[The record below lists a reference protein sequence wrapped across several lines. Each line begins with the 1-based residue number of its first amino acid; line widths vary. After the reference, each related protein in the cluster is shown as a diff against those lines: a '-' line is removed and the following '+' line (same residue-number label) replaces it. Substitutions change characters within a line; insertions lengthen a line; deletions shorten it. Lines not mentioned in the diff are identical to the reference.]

1 MKRKAIT
8 LLAFFLALIHI
19 HAQEATMNPVTKIIK
34 EIKNQYAPDKR
45 VAIFEITV
53 IDSANIFTLSGETNI
68 PEAKEKLLSKLNTL
82 HFQLKDEIQF
92 LPSKDLGD
100 KIYGIVNVSVANI
113 RSSPEHEAELST
125 QALLG
130 TPVKIYKKAPG
141 FYLIQT
147 PDNYIAWVDEDGV
160 TPMNKAQL
168 DEWLNSEK
176 VIYTKEFGF
185 SYSQPDESSSRVSD
199 LAAGN
204 ILINLGVENEFY
216 KVKYPDG
223 RTAFVE
229 KNNCENFITWLNK
242 NNPTET
248 DIVSTAESFMG
259 IPYLWGGTS
268 AKGMD
273 CSGFTKTVYFLNG
286 IVLDRDASQQVN
298 TGILV
303 DTENGFENLRAGD
316 LLFFGSQE
324 TDSTKERITHV
335 AIYIGNYQYIH
346 AAGRIKINS
355 FDKGAADFNE
365 YRLDHFIRA
374 KRILNSIDSNGITSV
389 KRNKFYMGEM

>member
-1 MKRKAIT
+1 MRTTI
-8 LLAFFLALIHI
+8 LAFLFFSTAIQLFSLDDK
-19 HAQEATMNPVTKIIK
+19 MNSVTKII
-34 EIKNQYAPDKR
+34 EDIKNQYAPDKR
-45 VAIFEITV
+45 VAIFEISV
-53 IDSANIFTLSGETNI
+53 IDSANIFTLTGETNI
-68 PEAKEKLLSKLNTL
+68 PEAKERLLNNLKTRSLNFIDHIRL
-82 HFQLKDEIQF
+82 
-92 LPSKDLGD
+92 LPESELGD
-100 KIYGIVNVSVANI
+100 KIYGVINLSVANI
-113 RSSPEHEAELST
+113 RSNPDHPAELAS

-130 TPVKIYKKAPG
+130 TPVKIYKKASG

-147 PDNYIAWVDEDGV
+147 PDDYIAWVDDDGI
-160 TPMNKAQL
+160 TPMNRTQL
-168 DEWLNSEK
+168 NEWLNSEK
-176 VIYTKEFGF
+176 IIYTKEYGF
-185 SYSQPDESSSRVSD
+185 SYSQSNEFSSRVSD
-199 LAAGN
+199 LTAGN

-216 KVKYPDG
+216 KVKFPDG

-229 KNNCENFITWLNK
+229 TDNCENFITWLNK
-242 NNPTET
+242 NNPTEA
-248 DIVSTAESFMG
+248 DIVSTAESLTG

-286 IVLDRDASQQVN
+286 IVLSRDASQQVN

-303 DTENGFENLRAGD
+303 DTENGFENLWAGD

-355 FDKGAADFNE
+355 FDKSAADFNE

-374 KRILNSIDSNGITSV
+374 KRILNSIDKNGISSI
-389 KRNKFYMGEM
+389 KKNKFYLGEM

>member
-1 MKRKAIT
+1 MMKTIFT
-8 LLAFFLALIHI
+8 LLTFFLAFIHVN
-19 HAQEATMNPVTKIIK
+19 AQEDKMNPVTKIIE
-34 EIKNQYAPDKR
+34 EIKNQYALDKR
-45 VAIFEITV
+45 VAIFNVSAMDSTNIITL
-53 IDSANIFTLSGETNI
+53 TGETNI
-68 PEAKEKLLSKLNTL
+68 PEAKEKLLNNLRNLDLN
-82 HFQLKDEIQF
+82 FKDEIRL
-92 LPSKDLGD
+92 LPESELREEK
-100 KIYGIVNVSVANI
+100 YGVVCLSVANI
-113 RSSPEHEAELST
+113 RSTPDHTAELAT

-130 TPVKIYKKAPG
+130 TPVKIYKKTPG

-147 PDNYIAWVDEDGV
+147 PDNYIAWVDDDGI
-160 TPMNKAQL
+160 TPMNKPQL

-176 VIYTKEFGF
+176 VIYTKEYGF
-185 SYSQPDESSSRVSD
+185 SYSQSNEFSSHVSD
-199 LAAGN
+199 LTAGN

-223 RTAFVE
+223 RIAFVE
-229 KNNCENFITWLNK
+229 INNCEKFITWLNK
-242 NNPTET
+242 RNPTEA

-286 IVLDRDASQQVN
+286 IVLARDASQQVN

-335 AIYIGNYQYIH
+335 GIYIGNYQYIH

-355 FDKGAADFNE
+355 FDKNAADFNE
-365 YRLDHFIRA
+365 YRLNHFIRA
-374 KRILNSIDSNGITSV
+374 KRILNSIDNNGISSI
-389 KRNKFYMGEM
+389 KRNKFYLGEI